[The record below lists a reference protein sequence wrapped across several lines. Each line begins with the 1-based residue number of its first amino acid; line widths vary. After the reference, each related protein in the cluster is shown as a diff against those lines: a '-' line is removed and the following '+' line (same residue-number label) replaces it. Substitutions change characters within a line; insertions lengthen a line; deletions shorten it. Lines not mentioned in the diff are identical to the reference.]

1 MTAAPVQAV
10 RRPATA
16 RARTVRARRVAF
28 HFEHPVEKHYVDNDI
43 VMSHLTSVMSAGFP
57 EGEEAFIRSV
67 RFFRDQITDPVLKEQ
82 VAGFIGQ
89 EMTHGREHRNLN
101 HRLHEMG
108 YPTEEIDRRNGEI
121 LRRMEKFVPPIVA
134 LAMTAAAEHGT
145 ALLAENVLGR
155 DEVQALA
162 YDDEVRRLLNWHAFE
177 ELEHKAVAFDVYRA
191 VGGPEWIRIG
201 VMALSLLQTPLL
213 LTQAM
218 TASLSTDPAARN
230 RVRVARGFVR
240 LPRSPLFRHTLRRT
254 IAYLRPGFHPDDIK
268 TDALLEKWR
277 AELFGAED
285 ATIDREDSE

>member
-1 MTAAPVQAV
+1 MTAIAS
-10 RRPATA
+10 RPATA
-16 RARTVRARRVAF
+16 AARKVRARRVAF
-28 HFEHPVEKHYVDNDI
+28 DFDRPVTHHYVDHDI
-43 VMSHLTSVMSAGFP
+43 VMSHLTSVLSAGFP

-67 RFFRDQITDPVLKEQ
+67 RFFKDQLTDPVLKEQ

-101 HRLHEMG
+101 RRLHELG
-108 YPTEEIDRRNGEI
+108 YPTEEIDQRNGEI
-121 LRRMEKFVPPIVA
+121 LRRMEKFIPPIYA

-162 YDDEVRRLLNWHAFE
+162 YDEEARRLLNWHAFE

-191 VGGPEWIRIG
+191 VGGPEWIRIAAM
-201 VMALSLLQTPLL
+201 VMSLLQAPLL

-218 TASLSTDPAARN
+218 AASLSTDPAARN
-230 RVRVARGFVR
+230 PLRVARGVAR
-240 LPRSPLFRHTLRRT
+240 LPRSPLFRHTLRRAF
-254 IAYLRPGFHPDDIK
+254 AYLRPGFHPDDIK

-277 AELFGAED
+277 VELFGTDDKAVQGKD
-285 ATIDREDSE
+285 NA

>member
-1 MTAAPVQAV
+1 MTVADGKTYPKRV
-10 RRPATA
+10 
-16 RARTVRARRVAF
+16 VRARHVSFDFDR
-28 HFEHPVEKHYVDNDI
+28 PVRHHYVADDI
-43 VMSHLTSVMSAGFP
+43 ALSHLTSVMSAGFP

-67 RFFRDQITDPVLKEQ
+67 RFFKDQITDPVLKEQ

-121 LRRMEKFVPPIVA
+121 LRRIEKFVPPIVA

-145 ALLAENVLGR
+145 ALLAENVLSR

-191 VGGPEWIRIG
+191 VGGPEWIRIA
-201 VMALSLLQTPLL
+201 VMVLSLVQSPILI
-213 LTQAM
+213 TQAM
-218 TASLSTDPAARN
+218 AASLATDPTARNAVRTTASLL
-230 RVRVARGFVR
+230 RV
-240 LPRSPLFRHTLRRT
+240 PRSPIFRKTLKRT
-254 IAYLRPGFHPDDIK
+254 LAYLRPGFHPDQNK
-268 TDALLEKWR
+268 TDALLERWR
-277 AELFGAED
+277 AELFGDNGAAGQREGD
-285 ATIDREDSE
+285 A